1 MGARF
6 EMIKAELAEGKNEF
20 ADEFEQKLIKLA
32 MKETEVPADD
42 ASEKAKE
49 VSEEL

>member
-6 EMIKAELAEGKNEF
+6 EMIKAELAEGKTVF
-20 ADEFEQKLIKLA
+20 ADEFEQKLIKMA
-32 MKETEVPADD
+32 MRETEVAPVD
-42 ASEKAKE
+42 AGEKAKE